1 MKPIKKVLLACI
13 SIFFLSGCSTAK
25 SMEVFSFDART
36 QDVALENVVLV
47 ASDNEVY
54 LQPTF
59 QLFGIE
65 KLNGGADTSVKGA
78 VINLYDEERELIYSF
93 GMGENQNGILNT
105 QTTPLDGDLV
115 GTILDSKNIK
125 AGKKLFVEFIYEKDS
140 MGMQEEVVV
149 ELKEM

>member
-1 MKPIKKVLLACI
+1 MKKLFVFFA

-25 SMEVFSFDART
+25 SMTIFSFDART

-65 KLNGGADTSVKGA
+65 KLNGGFVTPIKGT
-78 VINLYDEERELIYSF
+78 VINLYDEERELIYSV
-93 GMGENQNGILNT
+93 GIGENQDGSLDT
-105 QTTPLDGDLV
+105 RTTPLDGDLV

-125 AGKKLFVEFIYEKDS
+125 EGKKLIVEFIYEKDS
-140 MGMQEEVVV
+140 MSVQEEVVV
-149 ELKEM
+149 ELKEL